1 MTYIPTLRAA
11 LTAFSVALATTA
23 TPLLA
28 NPFAPGWVLEAD
40 ASALR
45 FTSVKNGSV
54 TETSSFAT
62 YTGLIDPNGTAS
74 VNILL
79 DSVDTKVDL
88 RNVRMRFLFFETFKF
103 PEATVSMQLTEE
115 MVAGLAERRRMVMTL
130 PFDLT
135 MRGITRTE
143 EAEVAIT
150 LLGEDMVS
158 VSSYT
163 PVTLKTQEYD
173 LEVGRGKLEEAAGVT
188 IVPQSTVSFDF
199 VFARLPGEGGQV
211 PVASAPAEA
220 TPAAAET
227 ATAPASGFVVATPQP
242 TQVALETAGDF
253 SLEECAGR
261 FEILSRTG
269 NIYFSTASAR
279 LRDDSRAVLD
289 SIADIIGRCPG
300 LKVEVSGHTD
310 SDGSEANNQRLS
322 ERRAASVV
330 QYLSANGAPSDRM
343 VPVGYGESRPI
354 VANDSAANKQRNRR
368 IEFALG
374 Q

>member
-1 MTYIPTLRAA
+1 MNSFPTLRAA
-11 LTAFSVALATTA
+11 IAAFGVALATA
-23 TPLLA
+23 AAPAFA
-28 NPFAPGWVLEAD
+28 NPFAPGWILEAD
-40 ASALR
+40 SSALR

-62 YTGLIDPNGTAS
+62 YTGIIDPSGTAS

-103 PEATVSMQLTEE
+103 PEATVSMQLTED
-115 MVAGLAERRRMVMTL
+115 MVADLAETRRKIMTV

-135 MRGITRTE
+135 MRGVTKTE
-143 EAEVAIT
+143 EVEVAIT
-150 LLGEDMVS
+150 LLTDDMVS
-158 VSSYT
+158 VSSST
-163 PVTLKTQEYD
+163 PVTLKTEDYD
-173 LEVGRGKLEEAAGVT
+173 LETGRGKLEEAAGVT
-188 IVPQSTVSFDF
+188 IVPQTTVSFDF
-199 VFARLPGEGGQV
+199 VFTRLPGEGGDV
-211 PVASAPAEA
+211 PVASAPVETAPA
-220 TPAAAET
+220 TPAAS
-227 ATAPASGFVVATPQP
+227 APSSGFVVATPPQP
-242 TQVALETAGDF
+242 TQVALESTGDF

-269 NIYFSTASAR
+269 NIYFNTASAR

-289 SIADIIGRCPG
+289 SIADIISRCPG
-300 LKVEVSGHTD
+300 LMVEVSGHTD

-343 VPVGYGESRPI
+343 VPVGFGETRPI
-354 VANDSAANKQRNRR
+354 VANDSADNKQRNRR
-368 IEFALG
+368 IEFALT

>member
-1 MTYIPTLRAA
+1 MKSFTTFRAA
-11 LTAFSVALATTA
+11 IAALGVALAA
-23 TPLLA
+23 AASPSLA
-28 NPFAPGWVLEAD
+28 NPFQPGWVLEAD
-40 ASALR
+40 QSALR

-62 YTGLIDPNGTAS
+62 YTGIIEPSGTAT

-103 PEATVSMQLTEE
+103 PEATVSLALTED
-115 MVAGLAERRRMVMTL
+115 MVADLPEKRRKIMTL

-143 EAEVAIT
+143 QAEVAIT
-150 LLGEDMVS
+150 LLGDDMVS
-158 VSSYT
+158 VSSAT
-163 PVTLKTQEYD
+163 PVTLKTADYD

-188 IVPQSTVSFDF
+188 IVPQTTVSFDF
-199 VFARLPGEGGQV
+199 VFTRLPTQGGDV
-211 PVASAPAEA
+211 PVASAPAQV
-220 TPAAAET
+220 
-227 ATAPASGFVVATPQP
+227 APASGFRMATPEAPVQP
-242 TQVALETAGDF
+242 TPVALETAGDF
-253 SLEECAGR
+253 SMEECVGR

-269 NIYFSTASAR
+269 NIYFATASAR

-289 SIADIIGRCPG
+289 SIANIISRCPG
-300 LKVEVSGHTD
+300 LTVEVSGHTD
-310 SDGSEANNQRLS
+310 SDGSDATNQRLS

-330 QYLSANGAPSDRM
+330 EYLASNGVPSDRM
-343 VPVGYGESRPI
+343 IPVGYGEARPI
-354 VANDSAANKQRNRR
+354 VPNDSAENKQRNRR
-368 IEFALG
+368 IEFALS